1 MAQFDWAMRI
11 RLDLIELDSI
21 RLILDSLDTALLND
35 KTYSNWSQGCKSNFK
50 LNKI

>member
-1 MAQFDWAMRI
+1 MKI

-21 RLILDSLDTALLND
+21 RLALDWLDASLLDNKACF
-35 KTYSNWSQGCKSNFK
+35 NWSQGCKSNFK